1 MPFVFSRKGVIM
13 NLKKLTISLASL
25 TLVAA
30 CGKSAPTGSAD
41 LEGKL
46 KSGKELATRD
56 GVEVH
61 EGYLELL
68 EGINP
73 NISMQVNSP
82 AGKKRLV
89 DNLLEQEILYREA
102 IKQGIQNNPK
112 YQEKAAVYER
122 VILAQGL
129 IEEEIDKRAKK
140 YYDENKEDEFSQV
153 QIAHILFRTRRPNPA
168 KKDDKG
174 VNDAEAMAKAKEAK
188 KKLDQGVAWEEVVT
202 EYSDDRLTKAKGGE
216 LGKISRQDRRAVRL
230 QWNEIIDQAFK
241 MKAGDIS
248 DPIKARDGIHI
259 IKVVEAASIAP
270 YEEVENRI
278 KFKLRGPVK
287 NEILAEVVGDSE
299 TVYLDEELKKI
310 PTPGTFPPGGLPGAP
325 GGTPKT
331 QIKAKTEKPG
341 AAPAPAAPEKQEKAK
356 AENKTD
362 KS

>member
-1 MPFVFSRKGVIM
+1 MPFELTRKGVTM
-13 NLKKLTISLASL
+13 DFKKLTISLASL
-25 TLVAA
+25 TLIAA
-30 CGKSAPTGSAD
+30 CGKSGPTGSSD

-46 KSGKELATRD
+46 KGGKELASRD

-73 NISMQVNSP
+73 NISMQLNSP

-102 IKQGIQNNPK
+102 MKQGIQNNPK

-140 YYDENKEDEFSQV
+140 YYDDNKEDEFSQV
-153 QIAHILFRTRRPNPA
+153 KIAHILFRTRRPNPM
-168 KKDDKG
+168 KKGDKG

-188 KKLDQGVAWEEVVT
+188 KKLDEGVAWEEVVT

-216 LGKISRQDRRAVRL
+216 LGKIGRKDRRAVRL
-230 QWNEIIDQAFK
+230 QWNDIIDQAFK

-259 IKVVEAASIAP
+259 IKVVEASSIAP

-287 NEILAEVVGDSE
+287 NEVLKEIVGDSE

-325 GGTPKT
+325 GGAPQMKV
-331 QIKAKTEKPG
+331 KAKTEKPA
-341 AAPAPAAPEKQEKAK
+341 AAPPSKKQEKAK
-356 AENKTD
+356 AEDQGD
-362 KS
+362 KSDNS